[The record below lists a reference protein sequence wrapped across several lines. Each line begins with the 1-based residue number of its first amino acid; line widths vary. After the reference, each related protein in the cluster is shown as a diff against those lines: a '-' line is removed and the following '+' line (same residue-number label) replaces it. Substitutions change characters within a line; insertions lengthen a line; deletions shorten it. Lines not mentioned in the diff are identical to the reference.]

1 MIMTDRI
8 IRMPE
13 LSKKIGC
20 ARSTIYAFI
29 SRGEFPKPIPLGMR
43 TVGWKESEV
52 DEWIEQRQSLRDG

>member
-1 MIMTDRI
+1 MTDRI

-29 SRGEFPKPIPLGMR
+29 LRGEFPKPIPLGMR